1 MSFFWSHWLYCFPFP
16 WLMSLFVALVGGNG
30 GGRQWRWEAT
40 EDTLL
45 PWVSLVLSWPRSA
58 YCYSAEL
65 QHAGVAS
72 HLSSFSWRP
81 PGQMTFCTAHA
92 KTVLHSDTANPTIK
106 KLLTTFLIQMATVNS
121 WYVTRE
127 TKVWKQTKSDN
138 PLLD

>member
-1 MSFFWSHWLYCFPFP
+1 
-16 WLMSLFVALVGGNG
+16 
-30 GGRQWRWEAT
+30 
-40 EDTLL
+40 
-45 PWVSLVLSWPRSA
+45 
-58 YCYSAEL
+58 
-65 QHAGVAS
+65 
-72 HLSSFSWRP
+72 
-81 PGQMTFCTAHA
+81 MTFCTAHA